1 MFLLFAGASF
11 RVTESSD
18 CQSYIMVMPVLDI
31 TRRGRR
37 KLCLELAGTD
47 ITKCNIIKKDSKYF
61 YKGKWFPI
69 WPTNRK
75 QDIFNITED
84 DHDSFLKVGKVYIH
98 HDHVTRW
105 GFGLCQLIKT
115 SLEILMMESKTQIFR
130 VLPNCVGRAYEN
142 EHLFLWFV
150 LLLTTE

>member
-1 MFLLFAGASF
+1 MFLLFADALF
-11 RVTESSD
+11 RVPKSSG
-18 CQSYIMVMPVLDI
+18 CHPSIKVMPVLDI
-31 TRRGRR
+31 TRPGSR
-37 KLCLELAGTD
+37 KLCLAGTY
-47 ITKCNIIKKDSKYF
+47 ITKCNIMKKDSKYF
-61 YKGKWFPI
+61 YEGKWYPI

-84 DHDSFLKVGKVYIH
+84 DQDSFLKVGKVYIH